1 MKKNTLV
8 IIIFVSV
15 LVLVIGGWIFF
26 FLRQKNGGPDVSPL
40 PEISSPM
47 ISGGSPQASVSPSQF
62 EKITENIVLSPAFAS
77 RTVVFFDRT
86 EGYFK
91 TAIPVLDI
99 FKENKQSE
107 TVFENV
113 FSVSWSPNKK
123 LVLVGFYQNQIVKK
137 YAVFE
142 LQQNLTYLLPDY
154 VKEAVWSFDSAK
166 LLISHSLPSRGE
178 FYLALINFDGTKETK
193 VLDLGLSDFKYFLT
207 NQNQIIFY
215 EKPSPQ
221 YPTER
226 VFIYDLKTKKISVIN
241 LSIRETFKNG
251 FYGFDILPSPDGKI
265 LLISLT
271 GDGSG
276 KNLSNFVQNLET
288 NKITELDLKT
298 LVQKCAW
305 SENSEE
311 IFCAYSSELAAA
323 GNLPF
328 DYWMGKIRSRDSFV
342 KLNLR
347 TGEKKVYAE
356 GTDFDAL
363 NLAVSSEKD
372 SLLFVNQA
380 DQSLYRMRLK

>member
-1 MKKNTLV
+1 MKKNTL
-8 IIIFVSV
+8 IIVVFILV
-15 LVLVIGGWIFF
+15 LALVIGGWIFF
-26 FLRQKNGGPDVSPL
+26 FLSQKNVEPGATPV
-40 PEISSPM
+40 PETSSP
-47 ISGGSPQASVSPSQF
+47 IINNASPQASVSPQQF

-77 RTVVFFDRT
+77 KTIVFFDRT
-86 EGYFK
+86 DGYFK
-91 TAIPVLDI
+91 IAIPVLDI

-142 LQQNLTYLLPDY
+142 PQQNLTYILPDY

-215 EKPSPQ
+215 EKSSPQ

-226 VFIYDLKTKKISVIN
+226 VFIYDLKTKKTSVIN
-241 LSIRETFKNG
+241 LSIRETFKSG

-276 KNLSNFVQNLET
+276 RNLSNFVQNLET
-288 NKITELDLKT
+288 DKITELDLKT

-305 SENSEE
+305 SEDSEE
-311 IFCAYSSELAAA
+311 IFCAYSKELAEAS
-323 GNLPF
+323 NLPF
-328 DYWMGKIRSRDSFV
+328 DYWMGKIRSHDSFV

-356 GTDFDAL
+356 NTEFDAL
-363 NLAVSSEKD
+363 SLSVSPEKD
-372 SLLFVNQA
+372 LLLFINQA

>member
-1 MKKNTLV
+1 MKKNTL
-8 IIIFVSV
+8 IIIFVLV
-15 LVLVIGGWIFF
+15 LILVIGGWILF
-26 FLRQKNGGPDVSPL
+26 FLSQKSGTPDASPT
-40 PEISSPM
+40 PKISSP
-47 ISGGSPQASVSPSQF
+47 IIGGVSPQASVSPQQF
-62 EKITENIVLSPAFAS
+62 EKITGNIVLSPAFAS
-77 RTVVFFDRT
+77 KTIVFFDQT

-137 YAVFE
+137 YAVFD
-142 LQQNLTYLLPDY
+142 LSQNLTYLLPDY
-154 VKEAVWSFDSAK
+154 VKEATWSFDSAR
-166 LLISHSLPSRGE
+166 LLISHSLPTKGE

-193 VLDLGLSDFKYFLT
+193 VLDLGLSDFRYFLT
-207 NQNQIIFY
+207 NQNKVIFY

-226 VFIYDLKTKKISVIN
+226 VFIYDLKTKKTSTVN
-241 LSIRETFKNG
+241 FSIRETFKNG
-251 FYGFDILPSPDGKI
+251 FYGFDILPSPDGKV

-271 GDGSG
+271 EDRLGS
-276 KNLSNFVQNLET
+276 NLSNFVQNLET

-305 SENSEE
+305 SEDSEE
-311 IFCAYSSELAAA
+311 IFCAYSDELRQA

-328 DYWMGKIRSRDSFV
+328 DYWMGKVRSRDSFV

-356 GTDFDAL
+356 RTDFDAL
-363 NLAVSSEKD
+363 NLAVSAEKD
-372 SLLFVNQA
+372 FLLFINQA
-380 DQSLYRMRLK
+380 DQSLYRMKL

>member
-1 MKKNTLV
+1 MKKNTLI

-26 FLRQKNGGPDVSPL
+26 FLNQKSGGPDTSPR
-40 PEISSPM
+40 PENSSPV
-47 ISGGSPQASVSPSQF
+47 IVGSSPQASISPQRF
-62 EKITENIVLSPAFAS
+62 EKITGNVVLSPVFAS
-77 RTVVFFDRT
+77 KTVIFFDRT

-91 TAIPVLDI
+91 TVIPVLDI

-137 YAVFE
+137 HAVFD
-142 LQQNLTYLLPDY
+142 LSQNLTYLLPDY
-154 VKEAVWSFDSAK
+154 VKEAIWSSDNAK
-166 LLISHSLPSRGE
+166 LLINHSLPSRGE

-207 NQNQIIFY
+207 NQNQVIFY

-226 VFIYDLKTKKISVIN
+226 VFVYDLKTKKTSMIN
-241 LSIRETFKNG
+241 LSLRERFKDG
-251 FYGFDILPSPDGKI
+251 FYGFDALPSPDGKA

-271 GDGSG
+271 ADGSG
-276 KNLSNFVQNLET
+276 RSLSNFVQNLET

-305 SENSEE
+305 SEDSEE
-311 IFCAYSSELAAA
+311 IFCVYSDELKQA

-328 DYWMGKIRSRDSFV
+328 DYWMG
-342 KLNLR
+342 
-347 TGEKKVYAE
+347 
-356 GTDFDAL
+356 
-363 NLAVSSEKD
+363 
-372 SLLFVNQA
+372 
-380 DQSLYRMRLK
+380 